1 MGGTIADPS
10 NTYHAPRSRSAA
22 LTGIVTS
29 SYPTDDR
36 GQRSLWRECPVGVMD
51 AAPPA
56 DEAEQDWFL
65 RPKGGTRMTAAQIK
79 RKIRNSPFASL
90 QTRISL
96 SNA

>member
-1 MGGTIADPS
+1 
-10 NTYHAPRSRSAA
+10 
-22 LTGIVTS
+22 
-29 SYPTDDR
+29 
-36 GQRSLWRECPVGVMD
+36 MD
-51 AAPPA
+51 AAPTA
-56 DEAEQDWFL
+56 DKGEQDWFL